1 LCKTVIDPPL
11 DEMLSREHKLLFARL
26 LFNARDL
33 LFNNEE
39 ATEESST
46 LGQTKKGDRA
56 AKWFEILSQLNSV
69 GADVSDY
76 KNLRDVEWSN
86 LRRAVER
93 KLAAIKANQS
103 KPPDNQQQVKP
114 FTQAEEIV
122 ADILGKGSGNTQV
135 VAIDISDYDS
145 LTSATVASTDAGVF
159 KVGYD
164 DDDDDMAGED
174 LDGGEPAA
182 KKSAAGTTG
191 KSGKKRPILNG
202 GLGSQAEL
210 NELRRKKLRLE
221 CAKLELELEKIPLEC
236 AKLELE
242 IQHLQ
247 RTLPTATTTTV
258 EVQHSE
264 VEEKTYV
271 AV

>member
-1 LCKTVIDPPL
+1 
-11 DEMLSREHKLLFARL
+11 MLSPEHKLLFARL

-93 KLAAIKANQS
+93 KLAVVKANQDR
-103 KPPDNQQQVKP
+103 PPDQKYQVKP
-114 FTQAEEIV
+114 FSQTEEIV

-135 VAIDISDYDS
+135 FSIDISDYDTMA
-145 LTSATVASTDAGVF
+145 TSDAGLF
-159 KVGYD
+159 KVEFD
-164 DDDDDMAGED
+164 DDDDIDGDD
-174 LDGGEPAA
+174 LEGEPVA
-182 KKSAAGTTG
+182 KKSRSCRE
-191 KSGKKRPILNG
+191 KV
-202 GLGSQAEL
+202 
-210 NELRRKKLRLE
+210 RKK
-221 CAKLELELEKIPLEC
+221 
-236 AKLELE
+236 
-242 IQHLQ
+242 
-247 RTLPTATTTTV
+247 ATDRSWV
-258 EVQHSE
+258 ERWTWQ
-264 VEEKTYV
+264 
-271 AV
+271 

>member
-1 LCKTVIDPPL
+1 
-11 DEMLSREHKLLFARL
+11 MLSQEHKLLFARL

-93 KLAAIKANQS
+93 KLAVVKANQDR
-103 KPPDNQQQVKP
+103 PPDQQQQVKP
-114 FTQAEEIV
+114 FSQTEEIV

-135 VAIDISDYDS
+135 VSIDISDYDTMA
-145 LTSATVASTDAGVF
+145 TSDSGLF
-159 KVGYD
+159 KAEFD
-164 DDDDDMAGED
+164 DDDDIADDD
-174 LDGGEPAA
+174 LEGEPVA
-182 KKSAAGTTG
+182 KKAAAAGG
-191 KSGKKRPILNG
+191 KSGKKRPIGAGLNG
-202 GLGSQAEL
+202 GLGSSQAEL

-247 RTLPTATTTTV
+247 RTLPSATTV
-258 EVQHSE
+258 EVQQSE
-264 VEEKTYV
+264 VEENTV
-271 AV
+271 AITV